1 MASLEQ
7 PVGRIEQL
15 AVAMAGPPAFL
26 GVVLFGIFYDLHAS
40 GGRQVELLP
49 PFIQGWYLMTDAG
62 LDHAERNLV
71 MTALGGDFSP
81 QRVAQELRNQ
91 FPETEVR
98 RRDQGRRFQGFLGDI
113 PEDSDEDLEVLGNT
127 TAELLEEGL
136 TAEAALIVDAET
148 QAQEALAVL
157 HQARRTLKDARQRQ
171 HQVKQ
176 SRKYYTSGNAARSAA
191 GSSTTPARDDSQLD
205 CLRCGS
211 GDIEPPTAPTSR
223 SQPRRRERGQQKE
236 ENLSRR
242 PLSATRPQAKPRA
255 PSLVLRKPGKP

>member
-1 MASLEQ
+1 MATGPGPQMWSRRSSWDNRSWHSGGPNET
-7 PVGRIEQL
+7 
-15 AVAMAGPPAFL
+15 ASAGPGASESTPGEETHSTTAATETSTWDDAAWQAWNSRW
-26 GVVLFGIFYDLHAS
+26 GAWNSWQWQWQSHQPSWEWSSSASSTTSMPES

-113 PEDSDEDLEVLGNT
+113 PEGSDEDLEVLGNT

-136 TAEAALIVDAET
+136 TAEGAALIVDAET

-157 HQARRTLKDARQRQ
+157 HQARRTLKEARQRQ

-191 GSSTTPARDDSQLD
+191 G
-205 CLRCGS
+205 GS
-211 GDIEPPTAPTSR
+211 R
-223 SQPRRRERGQQKE
+223 
-236 ENLSRR
+236 
-242 PLSATRPQAKPRA
+242 
-255 PSLVLRKPGKP
+255 